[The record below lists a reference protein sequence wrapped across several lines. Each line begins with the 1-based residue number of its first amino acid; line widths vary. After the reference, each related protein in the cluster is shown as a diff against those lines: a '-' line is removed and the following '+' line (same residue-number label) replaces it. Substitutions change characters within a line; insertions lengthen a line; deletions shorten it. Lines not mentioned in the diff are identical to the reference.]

1 MEVEKLASIGESLGL
16 RGTELRSFIEGE
28 QNRAREERMLDRERV
43 KEEQE
48 LVRLQVELERS
59 RGERSEETLNE
70 SRVHV
75 RAPKLPTFSEDRDN
89 LDTYLSRFERYASA
103 QSWPQASW
111 ATNLSALLTG
121 KALDTYSRLS
131 DTEALDYDTLKRAL
145 LKRYDITSEEYRK
158 KLRSARPDSGESASQ
173 FVYRMRVYL
182 KKWLILGGYQENL
195 DNMKELVLI
204 EQFYDSCSREMAM
217 FIRERKPRSLDELSE
232 IADRFIEARG
242 GWRLTNVSHKPR
254 TENSRPDF
262 RSKITGTPEAR
273 KQPPSQ
279 DKQTNRPRR
288 EGCYVCGSKGH
299 FARNCNEKRQGRLAA
314 GMVELAEPQGSSG
327 RGYAGL
333 GPQPLMSSYG
343 TAEMQ
348 TRTEVERGDHHTE
361 ESNFTLDIGEAA
373 CLLIDSCIPCL
384 EAGRAN
390 RSQEQDLPV
399 VSVACEAKSVRSMPV
414 VRGLVNGVL
423 VETLRDSGST
433 AALVKEKLVKPG
445 QMTGKQRLCL
455 LIDRTVRRFP
465 LARIHVDTP
474 YFTGELEVLCVSNPI
489 YPLILGNLDGVR
501 NASDPDLD
509 WKPPEQGTISYA
521 LAAETRQQARERW
534 KPIKGLKVPGQLTE
548 VTPDGFRKAQEAD
561 KTLDKIRQ
569 RVAAEEVKVSRN
581 GNKSSFK
588 MLNGVLYR
596 EFQDSRAAADVNTQ
610 LIVPQPLRKQV
621 LKLAHESVMG
631 GHLGA
636 SKTGDRIL
644 ANFFWPGMH
653 HDVKLFCR
661 SCDSCQR
668 SFPKGKVTKV
678 PLGSTPLI
686 DEPFHRVAVDIV
698 GPIAPISSKGNRYIL
713 TLVDYATRYP
723 EAVPLR
729 NIDTSSVAEA
739 LLSIFS
745 RVGFPKEML
754 TDRGSQFT
762 SGVMK
767 EVSRL
772 LSLRHIMT
780 TPYHPQCNGL
790 VEKFNGT
797 LKRMLVKMCE
807 ERPKDWDRYID
818 SLLFAYRETPQ
829 SSTGFA
835 PFELLY
841 GRVVRGPLLIL
852 RELWT
857 KDFDHP
863 ETKSTY
869 QFVLDLKEKME
880 KTCEIAQRELHKSHE
895 KYRKSYNRKAKK
907 RSFKVGD
914 EVLVLLPTDHNKLLM
929 HWKGPFRIV
938 QTHGPFDYRVDLGKR
953 VATLHANLLKQYLR
967 REAEE
972 PEQTNAAVV
981 DLVAT
986 SVIEDED
993 DSEVGG
999 NNNGKGTG
1007 KIISS
1012 PSPLLP
1018 LPSLHRTQTY
1028 SDVQVSKELSDVQ
1041 HRQVSSLLRE
1051 FDDILTDVPSL
1062 STAGHHDIQL
1072 IHDVPVKS
1080 RPYPLPHA
1088 KRQTVKDEI
1097 REMLALGVIEPS
1109 CSPYASPIVLISKKD
1124 GSVRFCCDFRK
1135 INAIT
1140 VPDAEPIPDQEEIFA
1155 KLANDNFFTKVDL
1168 TKGYWQVPLTEQAKP
1183 ITAFVT
1189 PDGLYQFTS
1198 MPFGLMNAP
1207 ASFSRLM
1214 RTVLRGLEFVDNFID
1229 DILVHT
1235 PTWDQH
1241 IEALRSLMV
1250 RLRESNLKAKPKKC
1264 FVGFA
1269 KVDFLGHQLSR
1280 GYLRPLHNKVEDIQT
1295 APRPTTKKELRSFLG
1310 LAGYYRKFVPHF
1322 ATTAVPLTDLL
1333 KKGKPNMLDWDEVH
1347 ENAFTSLKVMLT
1359 KEPIL
1364 HLPDVNRQFILRTDA
1379 SNKGVGAVLL
1389 QEFDGE
1395 KFPIAYASK
1404 KLLVREQA
1412 YSTIEKECLAVV
1424 WAVLKFETFLFGREF
1439 ILEVDHQPL
1448 LAIQKSKVA
1457 NGRILRWALAL
1468 QQYKFRVEAIKGQEN
1483 VGADYLSRV

>member
-16 RGTELRSFIEGE
+16 RGTELRSFIEVE

-48 LVRLQVELERS
+48 LVRLQMELERS

-158 KLRSARPDSGESASQ
+158 NAISKAGLRESASQ

-314 GMVELAEPQGSSG
+314 GMVELAEPQGHPG

-361 ESNFTLDIGEAA
+361 ESNFTLDI
-373 CLLIDSCIPCL
+373 
-384 EAGRAN
+384 
-390 RSQEQDLPV
+390 
-399 VSVACEAKSVRSMPV
+399 
-414 VRGLVNGVL
+414 
-423 VETLRDSGST
+423 
-433 AALVKEKLVKPG
+433 
-445 QMTGKQRLCL
+445 
-455 LIDRTVRRFP
+455 
-465 LARIHVDTP
+465 
-474 YFTGELEVLCVSNPI
+474 
-489 YPLILGNLDGVR
+489 GNLDGVR

-610 LIVPQPLRKQV
+610 LIVPQPFRKQV

-797 LKRMLVKMCE
+797 LKRMLVKM
-807 ERPKDWDRYID
+807 
-818 SLLFAYRETPQ
+818 
-829 SSTGFA
+829 
-835 PFELLY
+835 
-841 GRVVRGPLLIL
+841 
-852 RELWT
+852 
-857 KDFDHP
+857 
-863 ETKSTY
+863 
-869 QFVLDLKEKME
+869 
-880 KTCEIAQRELHKSHE
+880 
-895 KYRKSYNRKAKK
+895 
-907 RSFKVGD
+907 
-914 EVLVLLPTDHNKLLM
+914 
-929 HWKGPFRIV
+929 
-938 QTHGPFDYRVDLGKR
+938 
-953 VATLHANLLKQYLR
+953 
-967 REAEE
+967 
-972 PEQTNAAVV
+972 
-981 DLVAT
+981 
-986 SVIEDED
+986 
-993 DSEVGG
+993 
-999 NNNGKGTG
+999 
-1007 KIISS
+1007 
-1012 PSPLLP
+1012 
-1018 LPSLHRTQTY
+1018 
-1028 SDVQVSKELSDVQ
+1028 
-1041 HRQVSSLLRE
+1041 
-1051 FDDILTDVPSL
+1051 
-1062 STAGHHDIQL
+1062 
-1072 IHDVPVKS
+1072 
-1080 RPYPLPHA
+1080 
-1088 KRQTVKDEI
+1088 
-1097 REMLALGVIEPS
+1097 
-1109 CSPYASPIVLISKKD
+1109 
-1124 GSVRFCCDFRK
+1124 
-1135 INAIT
+1135 
-1140 VPDAEPIPDQEEIFA
+1140 
-1155 KLANDNFFTKVDL
+1155 
-1168 TKGYWQVPLTEQAKP
+1168 
-1183 ITAFVT
+1183 
-1189 PDGLYQFTS
+1189 
-1198 MPFGLMNAP
+1198 
-1207 ASFSRLM
+1207 
-1214 RTVLRGLEFVDNFID
+1214 
-1229 DILVHT
+1229 
-1235 PTWDQH
+1235 
-1241 IEALRSLMV
+1241 
-1250 RLRESNLKAKPKKC
+1250 
-1264 FVGFA
+1264 
-1269 KVDFLGHQLSR
+1269 
-1280 GYLRPLHNKVEDIQT
+1280 
-1295 APRPTTKKELRSFLG
+1295 
-1310 LAGYYRKFVPHF
+1310 
-1322 ATTAVPLTDLL
+1322 
-1333 KKGKPNMLDWDEVH
+1333 
-1347 ENAFTSLKVMLT
+1347 
-1359 KEPIL
+1359 
-1364 HLPDVNRQFILRTDA
+1364 
-1379 SNKGVGAVLL
+1379 
-1389 QEFDGE
+1389 
-1395 KFPIAYASK
+1395 
-1404 KLLVREQA
+1404 
-1412 YSTIEKECLAVV
+1412 
-1424 WAVLKFETFLFGREF
+1424 
-1439 ILEVDHQPL
+1439 
-1448 LAIQKSKVA
+1448 
-1457 NGRILRWALAL
+1457 
-1468 QQYKFRVEAIKGQEN
+1468 
-1483 VGADYLSRV
+1483 